1 MRSILKRPM
10 FRKGGLSTTTRMGYN
25 DGTIPPVK
33 MPNPLEELL
42 ARMTPEE
49 REMFLMQMEMMNR
62 GFEIDI
68 PENPDAIPPVKM
80 PDYSREDRAMGG
92 RMHYEQGTDPV
103 ADAKELMEI
112 ENMRD
117 PFTPFDMSE
126 EKETVKEKY
135 QPKSR
140 EDFMR
145 TAMEGTGI
153 MDQFINPKKD
163 RRMANLALRFGANLS
178 NPNLRGSFLQK
189 VAQAGA
195 GAVPGLIQET
205 EAMDNSEAG
214 INALK
219 MKRFMDIYD
228 REELR
233 NYKQSQ
239 AEDGIDDQETAYM
252 KNVEYA
258 VKILYPGQNF
268 AELAEEEQGRVIG
281 LLNKD
286 VQSDAEKRDK
296 YLSGIYEVK
305 TEVPKISNFD
315 DDIGAYTDAVTE
327 YENKVRNKIRSQKIH
342 DDLLSSG
349 KIDGIDITT
358 VSIFDSAK
366 KSVDENVLYEIAMDM
381 KAPEGARYFYRD
393 RDDNTNVLQT
403 IYLDS
408 GFNPII

>member
-10 FRKGGLSTTTRMGYN
+10 FRKGGLSTTTRMN
-25 DGTIPPVK
+25 
-33 MPNPLEELL
+33 
-42 ARMTPEE
+42 
-49 REMFLMQMEMMNR
+49 
-62 GFEIDI
+62 
-68 PENPDAIPPVKM
+68 
-80 PDYSREDRAMGG
+80 
-92 RMHYEQGTDPV
+92 YEQGTDPI
-103 ADAKELMEI
+103 ADAKELMEL
-112 ENMRD
+112 ENIKRD
-117 PFTPFDMSE
+117 PFAPFDMSE
-126 EKETVKEKY
+126 ETVSESVKEKY

-145 TAMEGTGI
+145 AAMEGTGI
-153 MDQFINPKKD
+153 MDQLIKPKKD

-233 NYKQSQ
+233 NYERSL
-239 AEDGIDDQETAYM
+239 AEDGIDDQETAFI
-252 KNVEYA
+252 KNIGFATES
-258 VKILYPGQNF
+258 LYPGSDF
-268 AELAEEEQGRVIG
+268 SELADEDKQKVMDFVNGTLGNDTQQRTDY
-281 LLNKD
+281 LNDIYKITEKAPD
-286 VQSDAEKRDK
+286 MSD
-296 YLSGIYEVK
+296 Y
-305 TEVPKISNFD
+305 D
-315 DDIGAYTDAVTE
+315 DNVEGYVGAVTE
-327 YENKVRNKIRSQKIH
+327 YDNKRRKKARSKQIH
-342 DDLLSSG
+342 DGLLASG
-349 KIDGIDITT
+349 KIKSLDVST
-358 VSIFDSAK
+358 VAIFDSPN
-366 KSVDENVLYEIAMDM
+366 VPVQENVLYEIAMDM

-393 RDDNTNVLQT
+393 RDDTTNVQQT